1 MAPETLRIP
10 SHESGPDRAGIV
22 AAGFLLLLAAVIG
35 YDLSTLDLTS
45 VYGLGPQA
53 MPGLIA
59 IGLTVLAIANAII
72 AFREGPQ
79 RRESVDLRAIV
90 LILGGMGFLIACL
103 QLGLGFI
110 PGMTILFAATATA
123 FGRTA
128 YLVDLAI
135 GLVLAVV
142 IYLVFSK
149 LLTLSLPIGP
159 LERLF

>member
-1 MAPETLRIP
+1 MPSENLRI
-10 SHESGPDRAGIV
+10 SSGASGPDRAGIV
-22 AAGFLLLLAAVIG
+22 AAGILLLLAGIIG
-35 YDLSTLDLTS
+35 YDVSTLDLTS
-45 VYGLGPQA
+45 TYGLGPQA
-53 MPGLIA
+53 MPGLVA
-59 IGLTVLAIANAII
+59 LGLGVLAIANVVI

-79 RRESVDLRAIV
+79 QRESVDMRAIV
-90 LILGGMGFLIACL
+90 LILGGMAVLIACL
-103 QLGLGFI
+103 QLNLGFI

-135 GLVLAVV
+135 GLVLAVI

-149 LLTLSLPIGP
+149 LLTLSLPMGP